1 MPLLCRHVRLAAT
14 HCRGNPTTRRENSAA
29 ARRPFVNAALREITV
44 SCPAHSPSFSHF
56 QSCGGAGVGEAA
68 VTLICMHLR
77 RPDDDLIFQI
87 TPSARSLGALMGP
100 ATTVHSDVTTF
111 QTAGMDPMRQTA
123 VSLQSDQLQVSLTVH
138 SH

>member
-1 MPLLCRHVRLAAT
+1 M
-14 HCRGNPTTRRENSAA
+14 
-29 ARRPFVNAALREITV
+29 PFVNGALREITV

-56 QSCGGAGVGEAA
+56 QSCGGAEEGEAA
-68 VTLICMHLR
+68 VTLICMHSR

-100 ATTVHSDVTTF
+100 ATTVRSDVTTF

-123 VSLQSDQLQVSLTVH
+123 VRNLHLWKVINSSQLNCPVTLKVVLLFGFCFGFPCVLL
-138 SH
+138 